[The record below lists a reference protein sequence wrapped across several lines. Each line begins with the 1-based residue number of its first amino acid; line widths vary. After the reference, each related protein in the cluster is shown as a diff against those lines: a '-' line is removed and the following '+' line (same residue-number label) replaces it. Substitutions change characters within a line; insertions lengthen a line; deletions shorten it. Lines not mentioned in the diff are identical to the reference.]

1 MVQHRRDLDLQPFG
15 YGTGNLP
22 GYSTRAAR
30 EATHVTVLLGH
41 AGTQSEWC
49 HAPRRRMVRRGG
61 ACVTPARTRGIRRAV
76 GQLLHGL
83 RAEVS
88 YVVAGLVVASVVGDA
103 RLAAVDL
110 DLLPVFLLRRR

>member
-49 HAPRRRMVRRGG
+49 HAKEAYGAQRR
-61 ACVTPARTRGIRRAV
+61 C
-76 GQLLHGL
+76 L
-83 RAEVS
+83 RYPCANT
-88 YVVAGLVVASVVGDA
+88 YVAYAAPSDSCSMAFVLRFPTSSQASW
-103 RLAAVDL
+103 
-110 DLLPVFLLRRR
+110 